1 MSDAITLVEA
11 LIAEHGDV
19 VSFRTPYGTSHFF
32 NHPDHVQQVFHN
44 PNLLRTPL
52 IGVAL
57 GQGLLS
63 SEGDHWRSERRL
75 MQPMFHEQW
84 LPAFGAVV
92 LDLAADML
100 QRWQRSYCDTGVPFD
115 VSDEMRRLALQI
127 VVRGFFSTDLGEEL
141 DEWDTALTTAIDDLG
156 ALSVTP
162 LGVPTRFSPARNAS
176 FRDAMTTLDRCVFR
190 MIATRR
196 ALATRPHDLL
206 SVLLDAHG
214 EAGDRIIRD
223 EIVTMLV
230 AGHETTAIALAWT
243 WHLLLQHPDI
253 ADRLTA
259 EIDHGLQGRP
269 PVVDDL
275 PRLPYLRMVFEEA
288 MRLYPPVCFMAR
300 QAAREEV
307 IGGTN
312 VPARAIVLVSAWTT
326 HRHKDFWED
335 AGRFDPERFR
345 PDRSRGRHRFA
356 YFPFAGGRHQC
367 IGQAFAM
374 LEGQLI
380 LAAVLRRC
388 RLRAVPGHVVE
399 PLPSLTLRLKNG
411 LRVTAEGRSPGT
423 ERRRDD

>member
-1 MSDAITLVEA
+1 MSGA
-11 LIAEHGDV
+11 LRADD
-19 VSFRTPYGTSHFF
+19 P
-32 NHPDHVQQVFHN
+32 
-44 PNLLRTPL
+44 
-52 IGVAL
+52 GVA
-57 GQGLLS
+57 
-63 SEGDHWRSERRL
+63 E
-75 MQPMFHEQW
+75 
-84 LPAFGAVV
+84 
-92 LDLAADML
+92 
-100 QRWQRSYCDTGVPFD
+100 
-115 VSDEMRRLALQI
+115 RLA
-127 VVRGFFSTDLGEEL
+127 V
-141 DEWDTALTTAIDDLG
+141 
-156 ALSVTP
+156 
-162 LGVPTRFSPARNAS
+162 
-176 FRDAMTTLDRCVFR
+176 
-190 MIATRR
+190 R
-196 ALATRPHDLL
+196 ALATGGEHR
-206 SVLLDAHG
+206 AIR
-214 EAGDRIIRD
+214 EAGHGRADVGAILAGQPGDLADLRHLAGRRVKDTRTHATAPAVIDARRD
-223 EIVTMLV
+223 DPAVGE
-230 AGHETTAIALAWT
+230 
-243 WHLLLQHPDI
+243 
-253 ADRLTA
+253 
-259 EIDHGLQGRP
+259 DHGLQGRP

-307 IGGTN
+307 IGGTT

-380 LAAVLRRC
+380 LAAVLQRC

-423 ERRRDD
+423 ARRRDD